1 MLTYVLLVR
10 PCQRLSLVRTNNHR
24 QSGWVRHPRRAHR
37 GEDRCVC
44 ERRQDRL
51 HRDPCGSLD
60 NDARSRC
67 ERGERSIALWLH
79 HSLWTERHEDVQRPD
94 TEAQRHARGLH
105 VGTARLFDLVNAFWT
120 NSGNSLKWSSSKDR
134 PNRLWMRTRQWC
146 RNGYV
151 TITKRVMRSLFVP
164 INTPQK
170 PTFMQLPFVVVPSEV
185 QFIGSPLGIDNQVS
199 FCNRISNPNA
209 ILVSIRQVDQ
219 GVECLS
225 ALLVGRVFEIVLNS
239 IEDERSFEVII
250 EFKSNSWLFA
260 WLAAITR
267 HITRGIWPRTWDS
280 LSCLWLFGAS
290 LFTLLLWYSSR
301 LLLDLKTTCNLL
313 RVSSFVATN
322 PYCWLMSCLVDQWSH
337 YLRRIWEHHQMH
349 PSFQQP

>member
-1 MLTYVLLVR
+1 M
-10 PCQRLSLVRTNNHR
+10 
-24 QSGWVRHPRRAHR
+24 
-37 GEDRCVC
+37 
-44 ERRQDRL
+44 
-51 HRDPCGSLD
+51 
-60 NDARSRC
+60 
-67 ERGERSIALWLH
+67 
-79 HSLWTERHEDVQRPD
+79 
-94 TEAQRHARGLH
+94 
-105 VGTARLFDLVNAFWT
+105 
-120 NSGNSLKWSSSKDR
+120 
-134 PNRLWMRTRQWC
+134 
-146 RNGYV
+146 

-260 WLAAITR
+260 
-267 HITRGIWPRTWDS
+267 
-280 LSCLWLFGAS
+280 
-290 LFTLLLWYSSR
+290 
-301 LLLDLKTTCNLL
+301 
-313 RVSSFVATN
+313 
-322 PYCWLMSCLVDQWSH
+322 
-337 YLRRIWEHHQMH
+337 
-349 PSFQQP
+349 